1 MKTWRTTR
9 LLKLIARA
17 ERMWREAD
25 LGGLPYSTRRLRYV
39 RVHRLWAEYD
49 AEKRNP
55 TFIREGVAA

>member
-1 MKTWRTTR
+1 MKTWRSTR
-9 LLKLIARA
+9 LLKAIARA

-25 LGGLPYSTRRLRYV
+25 MGGLPFPTRCLRYI

-55 TFIREGVAA
+55 TFAREVAA